1 MYHEVGIHK
10 LSENQLSKLRNGHPV
25 RVKLGNHHKIHLSIQ
40 QLKKLHKASQKGSAS
55 TITFD
60 PYQMEAH
67 GSGIFGDI
75 ARKAKAF
82 VQKYHLQDV
91 VNPVIHKAKR
101 LGHHAVNQAS
111 HYAHSQLNRLQPIEG
126 HGIGTDLGEMAL
138 AKMTGLHYPLVGSG
152 MKRGRRSGKGL
163 FGGILSGASG
173 LSNLI
178 GGPGSDEASK
188 VLGTIGGIANT
199 LGLGVVRKHHTP
211 HTRKKRITK
220 GKGFV
225 EDLGAIAKSAGKEMA
240 NKGIEFGAD
249 YLKNKVSG
257 MGTKRFA
264 PNRRIVGRKSAHK
277 KSFGGS
283 GCGGYGKSGS
293 LYPAGAYEG
302 TSLFPA

>member
-1 MYHEVGIHK
+1 
-10 LSENQLSKLRNGHPV
+10 
-25 RVKLGNHHKIHLSIQ
+25 
-40 QLKKLHKASQKGSAS
+40 
-55 TITFD
+55 
-60 PYQMEAH
+60 
-67 GSGIFGDI
+67 
-75 ARKAKAF
+75 
-82 VQKYHLQDV
+82 
-91 VNPVIHKAKR
+91 
-101 LGHHAVNQAS
+101 
-111 HYAHSQLNRLQPIEG
+111 
-126 HGIGTDLGEMAL
+126 
-138 AKMTGLHYPLVGSG
+138 

-211 HTRKKRITK
+211 HTRKRRTTK

-225 EDLGAIAKSAGKEMA
+225 EDLGSIAKKAGKEMA

-283 GCGGYGKSGS
+283 GCGGA
-293 LYPAGAYEG
+293 LYPSAYEG

>member
-25 RVKLGNHHKIHLSIQ
+25 RVKLGNHHKIHLSVQ

-91 VNPVIHKAKR
+91 VNPVISKAKR

-111 HYAHSQLNRLQPIEG
+111 HYAHSQLNRLQSIE
-126 HGIGTDLGEMAL
+126 
-138 AKMTGLHYPLVGSG
+138 GSG

-283 GCGGYGKSGS
+283 GCGGALYPSGVYEGAA
-293 LYPAGAYEG
+293 LYPA
-302 TSLFPA
+302 

>member
-1 MYHEVGIHK
+1 
-10 LSENQLSKLRNGHPV
+10 
-25 RVKLGNHHKIHLSIQ
+25 
-40 QLKKLHKASQKGSAS
+40 
-55 TITFD
+55 
-60 PYQMEAH
+60 MEAH

-111 HYAHSQLNRLQPIEG
+111 HYAHSQLNRLQPIE
-126 HGIGTDLGEMAL
+126 
-138 AKMTGLHYPLVGSG
+138 GSG

-211 HTRKKRITK
+211 HTRKRRTTK

-225 EDLGAIAKSAGKEMA
+225 EDLGAIAKSAGKEIA

-277 KSFGGS
+277 KTFGGS
-283 GCGGYGKSGS
+283 GCGGALYPSGVYEGAA
-293 LYPAGAYEG
+293 LYPA
-302 TSLFPA
+302 

>member
-25 RVKLGNHHKIHLSIQ
+25 RVKLGNHHKIHLSVQ

-111 HYAHSQLNRLQPIEG
+111 HYAHSQLNRLQSIE
-126 HGIGTDLGEMAL
+126 
-138 AKMTGLHYPLVGSG
+138 GSG

-211 HTRKKRITK
+211 HTRKRRTTKRKRICR
-220 GKGFV
+220 
-225 EDLGAIAKSAGKEMA
+225 
-240 NKGIEFGAD
+240 
-249 YLKNKVSG
+249 
-257 MGTKRFA
+257 RF
-264 PNRRIVGRKSAHK
+264 R
-277 KSFGGS
+277 
-283 GCGGYGKSGS
+283 CYC
-293 LYPAGAYEG
+293 
-302 TSLFPA
+302 

>member
-25 RVKLGNHHKIHLSIQ
+25 RVKLGNHHKIHLSVQ

-111 HYAHSQLNRLQPIEG
+111 HYAHSQLNRLQSIE
-126 HGIGTDLGEMAL
+126 
-138 AKMTGLHYPLVGSG
+138 GSG

-211 HTRKKRITK
+211 HTRKRRTTK

-277 KSFGGS
+277 KTFGGS
-283 GCGGYGKSGS
+283 GCGGALYPSGVYEGAA
-293 LYPAGAYEG
+293 LYPA
-302 TSLFPA
+302 

>member
-25 RVKLGNHHKIHLSIQ
+25 RVKLGNHHKIHLSVQ

-111 HYAHSQLNRLQPIEG
+111 HYAHSQLNRLQSIE
-126 HGIGTDLGEMAL
+126 
-138 AKMTGLHYPLVGSG
+138 GSG

-211 HTRKKRITK
+211 HTRKRRTTK

-283 GCGGYGKSGS
+283 GCGGALYPSGVYEGAA
-293 LYPAGAYEG
+293 LYPA
-302 TSLFPA
+302 